1 MGLLLRSV
9 FCFFEIVRVHLSC
22 FFCRLRF
29 VLLFFSLTPRPDSPT
44 PRPLFHTLTVSTPAV
59 ATCGYFAAIAA
70 TSASEMPSDFKN
82 AAASPGAEAVATL
95 PRALPR
101 RFFAFAF
108 ALVERR
114 DLPIDDDAKEG
125 TWPLLFSVARVRTD
139 FTGIGVVVG
148 ERAKAPSDDFVGT
161 PAAVEKRA
169 IDARIVACDEKKRF

>member
-1 MGLLLRSV
+1 
-9 FCFFEIVRVHLSC
+9 
-22 FFCRLRF
+22 
-29 VLLFFSLTPRPDSPT
+29 
-44 PRPLFHTLTVSTPAV
+44 V
-59 ATCGYFAAIAA
+59 ATSGYLAAIAA

-95 PRALPR
+95 PRAL

-125 TWPLLFSVARVRTD
+125 PWPLLFSVARVRTD